1 MTMSTTTTAIE
12 RSKTF
17 LVVATIA
24 AALALLAVFAT
35 NGAAASSR
43 DANRQGAKPTIV
55 LVHGAWADASGWSGV
70 IDRLQKDG
78 YTVLAPANPLR
89 SLSGDAAYIAG
100 VLARIQGPIVLVGHS
115 YGGAVIT
122 NAAADN
128 QNVRALVY
136 VDAFIPDIG
145 ENILQ
150 LAGQGSLIQQS
161 IELRG
166 YPPFGPNDAEAYLKP
181 SMYGETFAN
190 DLPSKQAA
198 VMAAEQRPIALAAGS
213 APTEATAWKRTP
225 SWAVVGLD
233 DHTITPAQQLFMAH
247 RASSTITEL
256 HASHVSMISH
266 PDAVTRVIETA
277 ANTTSN

>member
-1 MTMSTTTTAIE
+1 
-12 RSKTF
+12 
-17 LVVATIA
+17 
-24 AALALLAVFAT
+24 
-35 NGAAASSR
+35 
-43 DANRQGAKPTIV
+43 
-55 LVHGAWADASGWSGV
+55 
-70 IDRLQKDG
+70 
-78 YTVLAPANPLR
+78 VLAQ
-89 SLSGDAAYIAG
+89 
-100 VLARIQGPIVLVGHS
+100 IQGPIVLVGHS

-122 NAAADN
+122 NAAAGN

-150 LAGQGSLIQQS
+150 LAGQSSLIQQS

-181 SMYGETFAN
+181 SMYRETFAN
-190 DLPSKQAA
+190 DLPPKQAA

-213 APTEATAWKRTP
+213 APTEATAWRTIP

-247 RASSTITEL
+247 RAGSAITEI

-266 PDAVTRVIETA
+266 PDALTRVIETA
-277 ANTTSN
+277 ANNTSN

>member
-1 MTMSTTTTAIE
+1 MPATTTAIE
-12 RSKTF
+12 RSKIGLIT
-17 LVVATIA
+17 ATIA
-24 AALALLAVFAT
+24 AALALLALFAT
-35 NGAAASSR
+35 NGAAASSK
-43 DANRQGAKPTIV
+43 DTANKQAAKPTIV

-89 SLSGDAAYIAG
+89 NLSEDAAYIAG
-100 VLARIQGPIVLVGHS
+100 VLAQIEGPIVLVGHS

-122 NAAADN
+122 NVAAGD
-128 QNVRALVY
+128 QNVHALVY

-166 YPPFGPNDAEAYLKP
+166 YPPFGSNDAEAYHKP
-181 SMYGETFAN
+181 SMYRETFAN
-190 DLPSKQAA
+190 DLPPKQAA

-213 APTEATAWKRTP
+213 APTQATAWRAIP

-247 RASSTITEL
+247 RAGSTMTEI

-266 PDAVTRVIETA
+266 PDAVTRVIESA
-277 ANTTSN
+277 ANSTSN